1 MAVSISEKWVIG
13 VGGTSERSR
22 RGAVVERGR
31 ALWTATAALGALLV
45 HILGADEAATT
56 VWPPRT
62 AGRNA
67 LANDLIVKDVY

>member
-1 MAVSISEKWVIG
+1 VRLWK
-13 VGGTSERSR
+13 GGERY
-22 RGAVVERGR
+22 VENIRILQGELQMLETH
-31 ALWTATAALGALLV
+31 LWTATAALGALLV
-45 HILGADEAATT
+45 YILGADEAATT